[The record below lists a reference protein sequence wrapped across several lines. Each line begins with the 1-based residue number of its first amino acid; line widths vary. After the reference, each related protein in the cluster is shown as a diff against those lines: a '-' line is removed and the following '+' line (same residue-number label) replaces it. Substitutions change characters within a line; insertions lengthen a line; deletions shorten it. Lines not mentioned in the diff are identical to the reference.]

1 MERYRDGDPKRES
14 KRTERETRRDE
25 YRGKFRE
32 IIRTET
38 KRRPERVQRVGGK
51 RLGKRLQV
59 GMDQLPRLDQ
69 AEVRQR

>member
-25 YRGKFRE
+25 SRGIQRDNR
-32 IIRTET
+32 IET
-38 KRRPERVQRVGGK
+38 KRRPERAQRVGGK
-51 RLGKRLQV
+51 DLENADKWEWINS
-59 GMDQLPRLDQ
+59 PRLDQ